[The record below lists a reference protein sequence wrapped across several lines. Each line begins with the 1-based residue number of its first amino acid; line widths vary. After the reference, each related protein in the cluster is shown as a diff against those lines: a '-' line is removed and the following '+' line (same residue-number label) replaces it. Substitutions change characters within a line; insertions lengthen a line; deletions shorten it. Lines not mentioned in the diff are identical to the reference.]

1 MARAER
7 NEEKNVKNY
16 NYEWQTDEEIVA
28 NAHTKRSFH
37 GREETTL
44 ADIIGTDDAEV
55 FRQAHKLWLKLKEA
69 FNKEG
74 ADYDPALC
82 NSILGSVGS
91 KECREVMR
99 SLWWAALNGDEYG
112 DYDQLTAIIEML
124 HDGEDLQRKNEP
136 AGKEKFLLSGKLR
149 CAECGSTFRRQQLG
163 DTAYWICMKKASGN
177 SRCKSRRV
185 KEDAVYDTFTKLLY
199 KLKTYRTVLIEP
211 LIETLQDMDYTDSQK
226 DIRSIDKSIADY
238 SAKQTV
244 LSKLYSSGALG
255 TDEWNIKKSEVE
267 FELNKLRKARKK
279 LIGLQKQE
287 YFS

>member
-55 FRQAHKLWLKLKEA
+55 FRQAHKSWLKLKEA
-69 FNKEG
+69 FNREG

-99 SLWWAALNGDEYG
+99 SLCWAALNGDEYG

-124 HDGEDLQRKNEP
+124 HDGEDLQTGTIR
-136 AGKEKFLLSGKLR
+136 F
-149 CAECGSTFRRQQLG
+149 GS
-163 DTAYWICMKKASGN
+163 
-177 SRCKSRRV
+177 
-185 KEDAVYDTFTKLLY
+185 
-199 KLKTYRTVLIEP
+199 
-211 LIETLQDMDYTDSQK
+211 
-226 DIRSIDKSIADY
+226 
-238 SAKQTV
+238 
-244 LSKLYSSGALG
+244 
-255 TDEWNIKKSEVE
+255 
-267 FELNKLRKARKK
+267 
-279 LIGLQKQE
+279 
-287 YFS
+287 